1 MKWLI
6 LLFFSLSSILFFI
19 ALLNSLFFTNK
30 RLQRRM
36 VYYLITQ
43 GDKALDKKKFS
54 FLLQIKLYNERL
66 KRKIPIG
73 KSMEK
78 LEINLNRAGVSLTPQ
93 EFVFFR
99 WIFTLLLS
107 GMMYL
112 FLANGLGL
120 FIGLIFG
127 YITPHLIIQRKQ
139 QRRLQ
144 KFNDG
149 LPDMITV
156 IVGSLKAGLSFPQS
170 LKTVVEESG
179 SPIQEEIDLILKD
192 MQYGNSL
199 EDALNHL
206 QERVSS
212 SDLEIMIQAILIQ
225 RQVGGNLATVL
236 ETIVQTIRDRNHIQR
251 QVTTLTAQGRLSGMV
266 IGSLPIVLGIVIYF
280 ISPDYIGSLFN
291 HPIGKLLIGAGAL
304 LGTIG
309 FILIRKLTTIE
320 V

>member
-6 LLFFSLSSILFFI
+6 LISFSLSSILFFT
-19 ALLNSLFFTNK
+19 ALFNGLFFTNK

-36 VYYLITQ
+36 AYYLNNQ
-43 GDKALDKKKFS
+43 GHKPLNKKEIS
-54 FLLQIKLYNERL
+54 FLLQVKLYNERL
-66 KRKIPIG
+66 KRKIPMG
-73 KSMEK
+73 KRMEK
-78 LEINLNRAGVSLTPQ
+78 LEIDLNRAGVPLTPQ

-120 FIGLIFG
+120 VIGLIFG
-127 YITPHLIIQRKQ
+127 YITPHLVIQRKQ
-139 QRRLQ
+139 QQRLQ

-149 LPDMITV
+149 LPDMIAV

-206 QERVSS
+206 QERMPS

-266 IGSLPIVLGIVIYF
+266 IGALPIVLGIVIYF

-291 HPIGKLLIGAGAL
+291 HPIGKLLVGAGTL
-304 LGTIG
+304 SGTIG